1 MPAERGR
8 LACLALALLG
18 LQDLDLIS
26 NRGDIMSQ
34 PHAEAQ
40 PKKPKKLRE
49 INVFALLFAVI
60 AVAVVLTYV

>member
-1 MPAERGR
+1 MRFWGYR
-8 LACLALALLG
+8 TWICYRTG
-18 LQDLDLIS
+18 
-26 NRGDIMSQ
+26 GDIMSQ